1 MVNSNFAHAAFQVE
15 TKDALLHAISEQY
28 VEAVEVSLASYICVC
43 FFLCLCLCFIH
54 FHLNL
59 NKVLLE
65 HEESIHKVGKILL
78 CRRIELC
85 CCCYC

>member
-1 MVNSNFAHAAFQVE
+1 MVNLNFAHAAFQVE

-28 VEAVEVSLASYICVC
+28 VEAVEVTLALYVC
-43 FFLCLCLCFIH
+43 LYFFLCLCLCFIH

-65 HEESIHKVGKILL
+65 HEESIHKVGKILS
-78 CRRIELC
+78 CRRI
-85 CCCYC
+85 